1 MKLPRSLSATELIK
15 ALKIYHYSIERQKR
29 SHIRLATTSNGEHHL
44 TIPNPDP
51 IKIGTLSSIL
61 GEVANHFSKTKEEV
75 IQELFG

>member
-1 MKLPRSLSATELIK
+1 MRLPRSLSAAELIK
-15 ALKIYHYSIERQKR
+15 ALKLYHYSVERQKG
-29 SHIRLATTSNGEHHL
+29 SHIRLVTTSNGKHNI
-44 TIPNPDP
+44 TIPNHDP